1 MKIHPTPKQFLI
13 FLNLKRYEN
22 KDGRIIVEVKFERQK
37 TGTVIKV
44 LTPKKLLTTLP
55 VLLVQIKAGNNL
67 CKLKNEISQVLCL
80 LYQKRRIIK
89 TLCNILTTWS

>member
-1 MKIHPTPKQFLI
+1 MKIHATPKQFLI

-44 LTPKKLLTTLP
+44 LTPKKLLTTLL

-67 CKLKNEISQVLCL
+67 YKLKNEISQVLYL
-80 LYQKRRIIK
+80 LYQKNRIIK
-89 TLCNILTTWS
+89 ILCNILITWS